1 MSQPL
6 SLISFGARV
15 SRITR
20 MLLDSSC
27 PTTISQGH
35 SRLMSLLELVYLKEV
50 WKLSLNSSFTLLTRT
65 PTMSINQEIHSLKAE
80 FALQRF
86 ELQIVTF
93 VLQETLSPV
102 LKTQTMFFQ
111 RKKAN
116 TRKTKESSPRLYLT
130 PPGIIHPVFGTLS
143 KTQ

>member
-1 MSQPL
+1 VSQPL